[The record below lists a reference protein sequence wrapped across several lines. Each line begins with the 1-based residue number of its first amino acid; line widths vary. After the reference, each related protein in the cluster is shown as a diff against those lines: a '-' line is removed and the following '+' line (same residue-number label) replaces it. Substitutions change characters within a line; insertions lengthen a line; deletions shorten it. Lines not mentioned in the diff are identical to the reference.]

1 MIQTH
6 NTSIPSIADALYAL
20 SLEGRIPD
28 AKLLDDVARR
38 YPEYATQLTEFVIE
52 LVLDRLHDN
61 VMESEKANPDTD
73 ELGISPAVS
82 RAMSRFQNRLYSVK
96 KAGEVGT
103 ECDSLANES
112 ITAFNPFTRLNRNE
126 FRQLVTELDANVAFV
141 TKLRDRQI
149 DTEKMT
155 DGFRKEV
162 AEKLDVTK
170 DVLVAHF
177 NAPQNR
183 VSAGRQFFKA
193 VEKPSTEK
201 RQSFKEAVR
210 SSGLSER
217 QQQRLMS
224 L

>member
-20 SLEGRIPD
+20 SLERRIPD
-28 AKLLDDVARR
+28 AKLLDDVVRR

-61 VMESEKANPDTD
+61 VMESEKATPDTD

-96 KAGEVGT
+96 KAGKVGT

-112 ITAFNPFTRLNRNE
+112 ITAFNPFARLNRNG

-149 DTEKMT
+149 DPEKMT

-162 AEKLDVTK
+162 AEKLNVPK

-177 NAPQNR
+177 NALQNR

-201 RQSFKEAVR
+201 RQSFEEAVR

>member
-1 MIQTH
+1 MTQTH
-6 NTSIPSIADALYAL
+6 NTSTPSIADAFYAL
-20 SLEGRIPD
+20 SLERRIPD
-28 AKLLDDVARR
+28 AKLLDDIVRR

-52 LVLDRLHDN
+52 LVLDGLHDN
-61 VMESEKANPDTD
+61 VIEPEKANQDTD
-73 ELGISPAVS
+73 DLGISPAVS

-96 KAGEVGT
+96 KSGEVGT
-103 ECDSLANES
+103 KHDSIANEG
-112 ITAFNPFTRLNRNE
+112 IAAFNPFERLNRNE
-126 FRQLVTELDANVAFV
+126 FRQLVTELEANVAFV

-149 DTEKMT
+149 DPGEMT
-155 DGFRKEV
+155 DGFQEEV
-162 AEKLDVTK
+162 AEKLHVST
-170 DVLVAHF
+170 DVLVAHL
-177 NAPQNR
+177 NAPQIG

-193 VEKPSTEK
+193 DEKPSAGK